1 MGVRARRLQQ
11 GVTLIELIIAIVV
24 LGIAAVGILTALGR
38 NTVLNVDPMLRAQSL
53 ALAQSFMDEVS
64 SKPFYAPSEDPRFD
78 ANAGADPCPGADLS
92 SLSSREELDHV
103 CAYAGYNAAQHEDG
117 LTAPDGAPVVGLS
130 GYNVRVEV
138 TSNAAETFSAP
149 FDGLAPD
156 CMLRVEVIASA
167 PAGADTR
174 LVSYRSSLLP
184 EGCS

>member
-1 MGVRARRLQQ
+1 MGVRRLRHQ

-38 NTVLNVDPMLRAQSL
+38 TTVLNVDPMLRAQGL

-78 ANAGADPCPGADLS
+78 ENAGANPCPGTDLN
-92 SLSSREELDHV
+92 SLSSRVADLDHV
-103 CAYAGYNAAQHEDG
+103 CAYADYNATQHEGG
-117 LTAPDGAPVVGLS
+117 LTAPDGDPVVGLS
-130 GYNVRVEV
+130 GYNVRVTV
-138 TSNAAETFSAP
+138 TSNADEPFSAP

-174 LVSYRSSLLP
+174 LVSYRSSLW